1 MLRKGVKLLIKKMVD
16 YKKAL
21 VAILENT
28 LENVNA
34 GNTNITEEEASVIID
49 HLTMLNKG
57 VATVS
62 KAYACEH
69 VLHIT
74 SNKFDYLV
82 RKGIIPHGRKRLGFK
97 EIDERVQ
104 YLQAMKERM
113 SNTIQ
118 YPNNQNNSLWSAID
132 SEIGSL
138 NDEQRN
144 ILFSDTKYIQ
154 IDNQLK
160 QLVQEALINSVK
172 NVIEQSPNGKELLT
186 QQLNYIKSSKNAIV
200 AESNRKL
207 ELFEKFQIAAKAN
220 PNLTYKEFCESI
232 NK

>member
-82 RKGIIPHGRKRLGFK
+82 RKGIIP
-97 EIDERVQ
+97 
-104 YLQAMKERM
+104 
-113 SNTIQ
+113 
-118 YPNNQNNSLWSAID
+118 
-132 SEIGSL
+132 
-138 NDEQRN
+138 
-144 ILFSDTKYIQ
+144 LFSIEATKKIYDRRIRPLNKDVTMWDVYVALNAQ
-154 IDNQLK
+154 YHDNINLYEK
-160 QLVQEALINSVK
+160 WFPNATNNEIEDKIVEATISNWFEDEDASSDKVWEYFR
-172 NVIEQSPNGKELLT
+172 VI
-186 QQLNYIKSSKNAIV
+186 
-200 AESNRKL
+200 
-207 ELFEKFQIAAKAN
+207 
-220 PNLTYKEFCESI
+220 
-232 NK
+232 

>member
-82 RKGIIPHGRKRLGFK
+82 RKGIIPHGRKRLGFNELSWVLK
-97 EIDERVQ
+97 DLDEAKRYLANVSKLDKALSLITDEKGMVDGDGLLNDMIDRLIVSK
-104 YLQAMKERM
+104 A
-113 SNTIQ
+113 NTI
-118 YPNNQNNSLWSAID
+118 NGVT
-132 SEIGSL
+132 IGEGSIKVTIPFMNKTVVFDKDDFNEL
-138 NDEQRN
+138 KTN
-144 ILFSDTKYIQ
+144 I
-154 IDNQLK
+154 
-160 QLVQEALINSVK
+160 E
-172 NVIEQSPNGKELLT
+172 
-186 QQLNYIKSSKNAIV
+186 NYEKSK
-200 AESNRKL
+200 
-207 ELFEKFQIAAKAN
+207 
-220 PNLTYKEFCESI
+220 
-232 NK
+232 